1 MRGDDQDGCGNLKQ
15 RNPALDVKCLIPIL
29 ATPLGAK
36 HRALHFTEED
46 AEIRSCPKCSA
57 RWDVNS
63 DEPCRKAHAEM
74 TGKDDLVSRMHA
86 RTASTLLRTGWAGV
100 SLLAS
105 PDGLAENNGWG
116 STPSPVSLVPAG
128 SGLRRRSLHCGLN
141 GLW

>member
-15 RNPALDVKCLIPIL
+15 RDPALDVTCLIPIL

-86 RTASTLLRTGWAGV
+86 RTTSTLLRTGWAGV
-100 SLLAS
+100 RLTNEPRWAGRKQRVGLDPKPSVVS
-105 PDGLAENNGWG
+105 PSRIRTEK
-116 STPSPVSLVPAG
+116 TVSA
-128 SGLRRRSLHCGLN
+128 
-141 GLW
+141 LWP